1 MKRILIFYASYGG
14 GHFSAAKSIKQYID
28 DNYTDT
34 QTYMIDCVKYINKAF
49 EKVTTTAYKEMARKA
64 PWTWGKVYYKSEDG
78 IIAKVTSTSNKI
90 MAVKMNSLFREIKP
104 DLVICTH
111 AFGSQMTSYL
121 KKKGKTNCTL
131 ATIMTD
137 FAPHNQWLIG
147 SEFVDYYFV
156 SNDNMKDLIVKNN
169 NISSDKI
176 YVTGIPISNRFLQK
190 YNRNEILEEFGLCNN
205 KKLFYFFGGGEYG
218 IGKNK
223 TINILNILAKS
234 NYNIQIVAIAG
245 RNEKLRMDFED
256 IVLENNKQDS
266 IKVLPFTNKVPE
278 LMSISDLVITKP
290 GGLTTSE
297 SLASFLPMIVINP
310 IPGQEEQNAKFLE
323 NNGAAIWIKKDSNP
337 EDIINYILSDENKLN
352 NMKKN
357 SIKLAKMNSTKDIC
371 KICLEGKENNND

>member
-205 KKLFYFFGGGEYG
+205 KKTILFF
-218 IGKNK
+218 
-223 TINILNILAKS
+223 
-234 NYNIQIVAIAG
+234 
-245 RNEKLRMDFED
+245 RWWR
-256 IVLENNKQDS
+256 
-266 IKVLPFTNKVPE
+266 
-278 LMSISDLVITKP
+278 
-290 GGLTTSE
+290 
-297 SLASFLPMIVINP
+297 
-310 IPGQEEQNAKFLE
+310 
-323 NNGAAIWIKKDSNP
+323 IWNR
-337 EDIINYILSDENKLN
+337 
-352 NMKKN
+352 
-357 SIKLAKMNSTKDIC
+357 
-371 KICLEGKENNND
+371 

>member
-121 KKKGKTNCTL
+121 KKKGKTYCTL

-156 SNDNMKDLIVKNN
+156 SNDNMKYLIVKNN

-205 KKLFYFFGGGEYG
+205 KKTILFF
-218 IGKNK
+218 
-223 TINILNILAKS
+223 
-234 NYNIQIVAIAG
+234 
-245 RNEKLRMDFED
+245 RWWR
-256 IVLENNKQDS
+256 
-266 IKVLPFTNKVPE
+266 
-278 LMSISDLVITKP
+278 
-290 GGLTTSE
+290 
-297 SLASFLPMIVINP
+297 
-310 IPGQEEQNAKFLE
+310 
-323 NNGAAIWIKKDSNP
+323 IWNR
-337 EDIINYILSDENKLN
+337 
-352 NMKKN
+352 
-357 SIKLAKMNSTKDIC
+357 
-371 KICLEGKENNND
+371 